1 MFRFTKQTEYAIL
14 ALQYI
19 TKNKN
24 RLVSAKEIADELEI
38 PFQFTS
44 KILQQLIKSNII
56 ESKQG
61 VKGGYK
67 LLKEPKD
74 ILITGIMEIF
84 DPSSLQVNCIN
95 VIDKTICKRSGRC
108 NLQKTVFKIKDEI
121 EKILKNYSIENSIN
135 E

>member
-1 MFRFTKQTEYAIL
+1 LFKFTKQTEYAIL

-67 LLKEPKD
+67 LLKEPKN
-74 ILITGIMEIF
+74 ILITEIMEIF
-84 DPSSLQVNCIN
+84 DPSSLQVNCLI
-95 VIDKTICKRSGRC
+95 
-108 NLQKTVFKIKDEI
+108 
-121 EKILKNYSIENSIN
+121 ILKKLYANVQADAIYKKQFLKLKMK
-135 E
+135 

>member
-1 MFRFTKQTEYAIL
+1 LFRFTKQTEYAIL

-95 VIDKTICKRSGRC
+95 PINHTVCKRSGRC

>member
-1 MFRFTKQTEYAIL
+1 MFRFTKQTEYAII

-67 LLKEPKD
+67 LLKEPNS
-74 ILITGIMEIF
+74 ILITEIMEIF
-84 DPSSLQVNCIN
+84 DPSSLQVNCFNI
-95 VIDKTICKRSGRC
+95 IDKTVCKRSGRC